1 MDKIIMRKEVQNNME
16 EAKVLAV
23 VGGSEITEQDVS
35 NLMNGLQPQQQAQFA
50 SEEGKARLLD
60 ELINQEL
67 FYLEAMEAEM
77 ENDDLFKREMEIA
90 RKTILKQMAM
100 KQLLDSVKVSDE
112 DAKAYFEENEARFVE
127 QGTVHAKHILVK
139 TKEEADA
146 IFAEIQGGVA
156 FEEAAKEHST
166 CPSKEQGGDLGTFPR
181 GQMVPA
187 FEEAAFALEVGVVS
201 EPVETSFGYHLIR
214 VDEKTEEKP
223 QSFDAVKEQITGQLV
238 AMGQNQAYVEKTNEL
253 RSKFQFEKK

>member
-1 MDKIIMRKEVQNNME
+1 ME
-16 EAKVLAV
+16 ETKVLAV
-23 VGGSEITEQDVS
+23 VGGSEITENDVM

-67 FYLEAMEAEM
+67 FYLEAMDADM
-77 ENDDLFKREMEIA
+77 ENDDLFKQEMEIA

-100 KQLLDSVKVSDE
+100 KQLLDSVKVEEE
-112 DAKAYFEENEARFVE
+112 DAKAYFEQHADRFVE
-127 QGTVHAKHILVK
+127 PGTVRAKHILVK

-146 IFAEIQGGVA
+146 ILAEIQGGVA
-156 FEEAAKEHST
+156 FEDAAKEHST
-166 CPSKEQGGDLGTFPR
+166 CPSKEQGGDLGTFAR

-187 FEEAAFALEVGVVS
+187 FEDAAFALEIGVIS
-201 EPVETSFGYHLIR
+201 EPVETSFGFHLIR
-214 VDEKTEEKP
+214 VEEKTEEQA
-223 QSFDAVKEQITGQLV
+223 QSYDAVKEQISGQLV
-238 AMGQNQAYVEKTNEL
+238 AMGQNEAYVKKTDEL

>member
-1 MDKIIMRKEVQNNME
+1 ME
-16 EAKVLAV
+16 ETKVLAV
-23 VGGSEITEQDVS
+23 VGGSEITENDVM

-50 SEEGKARLLD
+50 TEEGKVRLLD
-60 ELINQEL
+60 ELINQEM
-67 FYLEAMEAEM
+67 FYLDAMESDM
-77 ENDDLFKREMEIA
+77 ENDDLFKQEMEIA

-100 KQLLDSVKVSDE
+100 KQLLDSVKVEDE
-112 DAKAYFEENEARFVE
+112 DVKAYFEKHADRYVE

-146 IFAEIQGGVA
+146 ILTEIQGGVA

-166 CPSKEQGGDLGTFPR
+166 CPSKEQGGDLGTFAR

-187 FEEAAFALEVGVVS
+187 FEDAAFALEIGVIS
-201 EPVETSFGYHLIR
+201 EPVETSFGFHLIR
-214 VDEKTEEKP
+214 VEEKMEEQA
-223 QSFDAVKEQITGQLV
+223 QSYEAVKEQISGQLV
-238 AMGQNQAYVEKTNEL
+238 AMGQNEAYVKKTEEL

>member
-1 MDKIIMRKEVQNNME
+1 ME
-16 EAKVLAV
+16 EIKVLAV
-23 VGGSEITEQDVS
+23 VGGSEITEQDVN

-60 ELINQEL
+60 ELINQEM
-67 FYLEAMEAEM
+67 FYLEAMDSDM

-100 KQLLDSVKVSDE
+100 KQLLDSVKVEEE
-112 DAKAYFEENEARFVE
+112 DAKAYYEKHADRFVE
-127 QGTVHAKHILVK
+127 EGTVHAQHILVK

-146 IFAEIQGGVA
+146 ILAEIQGGVA
-156 FEEAAKEHST
+156 FEDAAKEHST

-187 FEEAAFALEVGVVS
+187 FEEAAFALEVGVIS
-201 EPVETSFGYHLIR
+201 EPVETSFGFHLIR
-214 VDEKTEEKP
+214 VAEKTEAKSQNYE
-223 QSFDAVKEQITGQLV
+223 AVQEQIIGQLV
-238 AMGQNQAYVEKTNEL
+238 AMGQNEAYVKKTDEL

>member
-1 MDKIIMRKEVQNNME
+1 ME
-16 EAKVLAV
+16 ETKVLAV
-23 VGGSEITEQDVS
+23 VGGSEITENDVM

-67 FYLEAMEAEM
+67 FYLEAMEADM
-77 ENDDLFKREMEIA
+77 ENDDLFKQEMEIA

-100 KQLLDSVKVSDE
+100 KQLLDSVKVEDE
-112 DAKAYFEENEARFVE
+112 DAKAYFEQHADRFVE
-127 QGTVHAKHILVK
+127 PGTVHAKHILVK

-146 IFAEIQGGVA
+146 ILAEIQGGVA
-156 FEEAAKEHST
+156 FEDAAKEHST
-166 CPSKEQGGDLGTFPR
+166 CPSKEQGGDLGTFAR

-187 FEEAAFALEVGVVS
+187 FEDAAFALEIGVIS
-201 EPVETSFGYHLIR
+201 EPVETSFGFHLIR
-214 VDEKTEEKP
+214 VEEKTEEQA
-223 QSFDAVKEQITGQLV
+223 QSYEAVKEQISGQLV
-238 AMGQNQAYVEKTNEL
+238 AMGQNEAYVKKTDEL